1 MLVKINKI
9 KVKTKEDKKSDIKK
23 EVDKRQCRM
32 TMQKMSK
39 TKWIKNVSLMLLSC
53 YFKNKL

>member
-32 TMQKMSK
+32 TMQKTSK